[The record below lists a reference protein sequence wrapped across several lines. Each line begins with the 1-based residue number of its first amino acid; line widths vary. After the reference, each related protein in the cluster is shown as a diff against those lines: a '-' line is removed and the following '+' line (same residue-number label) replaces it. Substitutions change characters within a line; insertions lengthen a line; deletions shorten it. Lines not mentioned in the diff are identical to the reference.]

1 MNDIDD
7 HNDKYDIMTQYS
19 DNHSPERTTKTNHCL
34 QVQEIS
40 SFVEYYKY
48 MSDIRAKKSPSTLL
62 LYHYTNPKIA
72 DLILESGLRM
82 STQGQGDGGVY
93 FSLLGPASY
102 GFGVDINNKNEEG
115 EEEGGEDYETRLI
128 VDCYGKERLK
138 EYHGKGTLSLV
149 LVCAVEEG
157 LLSPAPGGRDNAL
170 MVPKQMFET
179 LCLPSEGSYFLPPC
193 CIQGAFHLHEKKPQ
207 QFENVCRE
215 GSTRGEGLSD
225 LMRIEIDNDNA
236 TRDKAQIAMK
246 KLKKLSGN
254 NVLALLPSTLPELPS
269 AFMPRSDIL
278 DQLKSCLS
286 ITNDNS
292 EEEETMSHQL
302 NSNRCVLQGMGGMG
316 KSTLVASFA
325 YDTEVR
331 AAFDKIVWI
340 SLGQNPDIQALQESV
355 HLQLTGEPLPASISA
370 LPQSIIPQQ
379 RRAAL
384 RSAAAGTD
392 VLLILDDV
400 WDASHEKEFAL
411 LDPDSRSALLVSTRI
426 RGLFKGNAVEVAIKH
441 LDTDSALSLLLAKS
455 GINETSFIE
464 KSEKT
469 ENTESSDDIG
479 IRTVSNIR
487 QVDNELSQY
496 DLALEIVSLT
506 GSLSLTLSIAGG
518 LIEANGGEITKD
530 LVEMMKEDKLRS
542 TTIQLSFN
550 NGIEG
555 QSPQHKRTLEDRLI
569 TASLSMFQDENEHLA
584 QSCFLSFAAFPEDCI
599 VPALLFD
606 SLAPF
611 FVSDSDQRSSV
622 FTPTA
627 SQNRRRRSSIA
638 MINKKKSIISVRKIM
653 TALVSVNLISG
664 SFADAGN
671 FSVHD
676 IIRDYTTAFVTPEYL
691 QRLHFEIITLLLE
704 KLPNESHF
712 DYKHINTNN
721 SNSNSSVDAATIT
734 YLHHITLYEYAE
746 RYLKWHMESFLNHY
760 QSQNEH
766 GAQQKG
772 FDDDNDNK
780 KGIKEGVNNEGEE
793 EMYIIPDS
801 WLSHRN
807 VIVRQSLARAL
818 GIKGIEKY
826 SQYFIS
832 QKEKINAA

>member
-411 LDPDSRSALLVSTRI
+411 LDPDSRSVLLISTRI
-426 RGLFKGNAVEVAIKH
+426 RGLLKDTAVEIEATPLEQV
-441 LDTDSALSLLLAKS
+441 SALSMLLAKA
-455 GINETSFIE
+455 GLNLETLQKRGEDKHDLRNQEIMIDTNENLNPMN
-464 KSEKT
+464 K
-469 ENTESSDDIG
+469 NHSSSSSLG
-479 IRTVSNIR
+479 RG
-487 QVDNELSQY
+487 EY
-496 DLALEIVSLT
+496 ELALEIVKIT
-506 GSLSLTLSIAGG
+506 GSLPLLLSIAGG

-530 LVEMMKEDKLRS
+530 LVDMMKEDKLRS
-542 TTIQLSFN
+542 AVDET
-550 NGIEG
+550 
-555 QSPQHKRTLEDRLI
+555 SPFHPLDNQQRSRRGGGGGRRSSQALETLEDRLI
-569 TASLSMFQDENEHLA
+569 TASLSMFQYENKYLA
-584 QSCFLSFAAFPEDCI
+584 QSCFLSFAAFNEDCI
-599 VPALLFD
+599 IPAPLFD

-611 FVSDSDQRSSV
+611 LISESDERNSMFRPTLTVQEKRRCSV
-622 FTPTA
+622 FT
-627 SQNRRRRSSIA
+627 N
-638 MINKKKSIISVRKIM
+638 INKKKSIISVRKIM
-653 TALVSVNLISG
+653 TALVNVNLISG
-664 SFADAGN
+664 SFTDMQS
-671 FSVHD
+671 FSMHD
-676 IIRDYTTAFVTPEYL
+676 IIHDYTKAHVNVKFLKALHL
-691 QRLHFEIITLLLE
+691 QIITILVQMLLDRNNKHFQNKTDHQQEHSQEHSQEHLE
-704 KLPNESHF
+704 SNHR
-712 DYKHINTNN
+712 IN
-721 SNSNSSVDAATIT
+721 
-734 YLHHITLYEYAE
+734 LYEYAE
-746 RYLKWHMESFLNHY
+746 LYLHMHFKSYLSN
-760 QSQNEH
+760 N
-766 GAQQKG
+766 
-772 FDDDNDNK
+772 DNDNDYHQNDK
-780 KGIKEGVNNEGEE
+780 EE
-793 EMYIIPDS
+793 EKEIDNNNMMIREIEIEE
-801 WLSHRN
+801 N
-807 VIVRQSLARAL
+807 VIEEEEELIFPTSW
-818 GIKGIEKY
+818 
-826 SQYFIS
+826 
-832 QKEKINAA
+832 